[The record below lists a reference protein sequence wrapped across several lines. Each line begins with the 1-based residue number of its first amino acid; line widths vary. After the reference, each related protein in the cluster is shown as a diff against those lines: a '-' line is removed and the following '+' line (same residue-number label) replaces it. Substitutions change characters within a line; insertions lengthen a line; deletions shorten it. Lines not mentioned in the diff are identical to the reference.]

1 MSNMMSGED
10 KKKKGEILDR
20 ILGKTKLEAEI
31 EKIDAAQDVPTME
44 YVVKLHGKA
53 ICWTTSQK
61 QANDIAM
68 FAKASGILA
77 GLTMVSLVDELN
89 SDLANGLFGDSEEK
103 KEAIDGV

>member
-1 MSNMMSGED
+1 MSNMMSDED

-53 ICWTTSQK
+53 ICWTTSQR
-61 QANDIAM
+61 QANEIAM
-68 FAKASGILA
+68 FAKASGIFA
-77 GLTMVSLVDELN
+77 GFAMMSLVDELN
-89 SDLANGLFGDSEEK
+89 SDLANGLFGDDEK
-103 KEAIDGV
+103 KEATDGV